1 MAVARRAAPNR
12 AVVLRPHRRR
22 GVGVVTPED
31 RSAGAPPPPRVPR
44 WLAAELPGGAA
55 GRRVCA
61 FCGEEAP
68 PDSAFCP
75 RDGRAL
81 SAALVPEGDRSLTVL
96 FTDIEDS
103 VRLNERLG
111 DAQWAHVVDEH
122 NWIVRAAIDQH
133 AGFEVKMTGDGFL
146 VVFAEAVHA
155 ARCAVAIQRRIES
168 RRLLRAD
175 WPVRV
180 RIGTHSGDVI
190 LRAGGDI
197 LGRTVNIAER
207 ILGRSAGGE
216 IWASEQVVQAVGEG
230 IPAEQWIDRGV
241 RRLKGVAAPLRL
253 YELRWREDLPTPA
266 PPPPGVEAVP
276 SPAS

>member
-1 MAVARRAAPNR
+1 MT
-12 AVVLRPHRRR
+12 
-22 GVGVVTPED
+22 TPD
-31 RSAGAPPPPRVPR
+31 DWPAGAPRSPRVPQ
-44 WLAAELPGGAA
+44 WLAAELPGRGTA
-55 GRRVCA
+55 GRRICA

-111 DAQWAHVVDEH
+111 DAQWAQAVDEH

-146 VVFAEAVHA
+146 VVFAEARHA
-155 ARCAVAIQRRIES
+155 AYCAIAIQSRIET
-168 RRLLRAD
+168 RRRQRSH

-180 RIGTHSGDVI
+180 RIGMHVGDVI
-190 LRAGGDI
+190 LRPGGDI

-216 IWASEQVVQAVGEG
+216 IWASDRVVAAVGEA
-230 IPAEQWIDRGV
+230 IPAQQWVDRGV
-241 RRLKGVAAPLRL
+241 RRLKGVAGRMHL
-253 YELRWREDLPTPA
+253 YELRWREELLTVAPPSAAEAAPA
-266 PPPPGVEAVP
+266 PSA
-276 SPAS
+276 